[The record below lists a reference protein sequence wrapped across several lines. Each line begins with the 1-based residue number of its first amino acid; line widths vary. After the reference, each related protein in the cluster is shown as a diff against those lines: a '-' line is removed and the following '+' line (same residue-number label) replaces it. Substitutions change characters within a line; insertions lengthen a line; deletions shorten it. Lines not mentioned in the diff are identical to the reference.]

1 MWADAQQM
9 VAHAIIFTRADD
21 PAGTVYIPLWVAFAL
36 LVTETDMFHF
46 FPLWDP
52 KKFVRYAADIQDM
65 INKIVTVTV
74 MKLR

>member
-46 FPLWDP
+46 FPL
-52 KKFVRYAADIQDM
+52 
-65 INKIVTVTV
+65 
-74 MKLR
+74 